1 MGLAKEAQWLP
12 VQIQSLL
19 NDQLH
24 PIKTAEQKKF
34 EDLLEK
40 NYKKLDNSQL
50 SPIQFLHEMNQM
62 KYTDDFISEE
72 WSLNF
77 SRIDLQPEE
86 EEDEQEGE
94 PSEGFE
100 EDIAELSS

>member
-1 MGLAKEAQWLP
+1 MG
-12 VQIQSLL
+12 
-19 NDQLH
+19 
-24 PIKTAEQKKF
+24 KTAKQKKF

-40 NYKKLDNSQL
+40 NYKKLDNSKL

-86 EEDEQEGE
+86 GEDEQE
-94 PSEGFE
+94 EGAE
-100 EDIAELSS
+100 GLEDEMEADLSS

>member
-1 MGLAKEAQWLP
+1 
-12 VQIQSLL
+12 
-19 NDQLH
+19 
-24 PIKTAEQKKF
+24 
-34 EDLLEK
+34 
-40 NYKKLDNSQL
+40 
-50 SPIQFLHEMNQM
+50 M

-86 EEDEQEGE
+86 EDLQEEGA
-94 PSEGFE
+94 EGFE